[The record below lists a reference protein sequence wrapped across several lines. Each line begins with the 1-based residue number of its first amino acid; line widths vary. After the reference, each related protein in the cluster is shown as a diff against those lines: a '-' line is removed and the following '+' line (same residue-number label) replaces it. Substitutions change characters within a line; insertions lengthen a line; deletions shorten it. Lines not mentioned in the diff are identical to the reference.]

1 MAWENSFFVSSRKE
15 SEDGEKSES
24 FYKDEKETSF
34 FHAHGTEVPMKKTVP
49 FFLFFFVMTAFLLP
63 GEKAALAA
71 SSGQVSCGDYEL
83 VTRKRN
89 DDGKEREVLYRINN
103 KTGETWL
110 LEERDIG
117 WVKLREQV

>member
-1 MAWENSFFVSSRKE
+1 
-15 SEDGEKSES
+15 
-24 FYKDEKETSF
+24 
-34 FHAHGTEVPMKKTVP
+34 MKKTVP
-49 FFLFFFVMTAFLLP
+49 FLLFLFVMAALLPSGGKTAF
-63 GEKAALAA
+63 AA
-71 SSGQVSCGDYEL
+71 SSGQISCGDYEL

-117 WVKLREQV
+117 WVKLREQA